1 MKQVTYIALVAA
13 FIFGVQ
19 PLEAIS
25 AEKNVVEME
34 KGGRGDATVSYDP
47 ETELLSVV
55 MTTDGD
61 LERAQVFVAHHG
73 TVVTKETLVI
83 DGRKTELEIDL
94 EGNTSGVYS
103 VKVVSDSIRLTKR
116 FKKH

>member
-19 PLEAIS
+19 PLEALS
-25 AEKNVVEME
+25 AENNVVEME
-34 KGGRGDATVSYDP
+34 KAGRGDAAVSYEH
-47 ETELLSVV
+47 ETETLSVV

-61 LERAQVFVAHHG
+61 LERAQIFVSHHG
-73 TVVTKETLVI
+73 TIVTKETLVI
-83 DGRKTELEIDL
+83 DGRKTEVQIDL
-94 EGNTSGVYS
+94 QGSSSGVYS
-103 VKVVSDSIRLTKR
+103 VKVVSDSIRLTER